1 MTNCTVLNSTS
12 ITCVTPPLTLFSMEE
27 DGAGNDLVNY
37 TVVMDHAP
45 GPDLTTMESL
55 RISVKPNPGN
65 FILLT
70 TQYIMNGQPPF
81 MVQITVHK
89 LIINAIIVDARV
101 QINDTN

>member
-1 MTNCTVLNSTS
+1 M
-12 ITCVTPPLTLFSMEE
+12 CVTPPLTSFSMEG

-37 TVVMDHAP
+37 TVVMDNVP

-70 TQYIMNGQPPF
+70 TQYITNEQPPF
-81 MVQITVHK
+81 MVQIAVRK
-89 LIINAIIVDARV
+89 LIII
-101 QINDTN
+101 T